1 MSKFRIGLIPMSA
14 KPYHRGHHSLVEI
27 ASNENDLVIVFVS
40 YSSRGTK
47 KATKSN
53 GGKERTIPGEVPV
66 FGSDMKYIWENLL
79 IPNLC
84 LPSNVI
90 IRSPSHEVPNSP
102 VSAVYDV
109 VSEIHKSHEEKKQ
122 TLLVPHSGVIVCLE
136 NVLVKIYSDD
146 IDIDKNYPSELM
158 NEKYPATFGTL
169 VQKSG
174 IKRESTVNI
183 SGTDMRKFLHNGNK
197 ESFLSMLP
205 DLPEAVLEE
214 IFYVL
219 SNSAINSC
227 PRNEWVL
234 FS

>member
-1 MSKFRIGLIPMSA
+1 
-14 KPYHRGHHSLVEI
+14 
-27 ASNENDLVIVFVS
+27 
-40 YSSRGTK
+40 
-47 KATKSN
+47 
-53 GGKERTIPGEVPV
+53 
-66 FGSDMKYIWENLL
+66 
-79 IPNLC
+79 
-84 LPSNVI
+84 
-90 IRSPSHEVPNSP
+90 
-102 VSAVYDV
+102 
-109 VSEIHKSHEEKKQ
+109 
-122 TLLVPHSGVIVCLE
+122 LVPHSGVIVRLE

-205 DLPEAVLEE
+205 DLPEAVSEE

-219 SNSAINSC
+219 SNSAANSC
-227 PRNEWVL
+227 PRNEWVR